1 MAKVYTIH
9 DIAIRLNISKSTV
22 SRALRNHPDVSK
34 DTKAAVF
41 EMAEKLNYQKN
52 ILASNLASKSTNLIG
67 VVIPEIAR
75 QHFFAQALSGIQK
88 VAKEKGYIVMVC
100 QSNEE
105 LQEEIN
111 QVRALVNSRV
121 AGLLISLSKET
132 DTFGHLQEALDRDIP
147 VVLFDRGTDQIEV
160 SQVTVDDYKGAF
172 DITNHLIHEGYDNL
186 AHLSGPMSLSIS
198 QKRYQGFIDA
208 LKSSG
213 KNTAEAIVYQCD
225 NLSLDACEAVDRLLS
240 QKKKPDAVFCMSDYM
255 AIQVIK
261 HLKDRGIKIPEDM
274 AVAGFAGD
282 PITELMDPQ
291 ISTVEQPAYDI
302 GVQAAKRL
310 IMEAESDDRETLGFI
325 NRVLPTAIIPRSS
338 TVKKHSN

>member
-34 DTKAAVF
+34 ETKKAVF
-41 EMAEKLNYQKN
+41 DMAEKLNYQKN

-88 VAKEKGYIVMVC
+88 VAKENGYIVMVC

-121 AGLLISLSKET
+121 AGILISLSKET
-132 DTFGHLQEALDRDIP
+132 NSFAHLQEALDRNIP
-147 VVLFDRGTDQIEV
+147 IVLFDRGTDQLEV
-160 SQVTVDDYKGAF
+160 SQITVDDYKGAF
-172 DITNHLIHEGYDNL
+172 DITQHLIDQGYSNL

-198 QKRYQGFIDA
+198 QKRYNGFIDA
-208 LKSSG
+208 LKNNGLNS
-213 KNTAEAIVYQCD
+213 AEAVVYQCD
-225 NLSLDACEAVDRLLS
+225 NLSLDAKEAVDRLLS
-240 QKKKPDAVFCMSDYM
+240 MKKQPDAVFCMSDYM
-255 AIQVIK
+255 AIQVLK
-261 HLKDRGIKIPEDM
+261 YLKDSGLKVPQDI

-282 PITELMDPQ
+282 PITELMEPQ
-291 ISTVEQPAYDI
+291 ISTVEQPAFDI

-310 IMEAESDDRETLGFI
+310 IMEVETEDKETLGFV
-325 NRVLPTAIIPRSS
+325 NKVLPTKVISRSS
-338 TVKKHSN
+338 TLKK

>member
-1 MAKVYTIH
+1 MGKVFTIH
-9 DIAIRLNISKSTV
+9 DIAIRLDISKSTV

-34 DTKAAVF
+34 KTKELVQ
-41 EMAEKLNYQKN
+41 EMADKLNYQKN

-105 LQEEIN
+105 LAEEIN
-111 QVRALVNSRV
+111 QVRALMNSRV

-132 DTFGHLQEALDRDIP
+132 NTYQHIEDTLDREIP
-147 VVLFDRGTDQIEV
+147 VVLFDRGADNLNV
-160 SQVTVDDYKGAF
+160 SQITVDDYSGAYA
-172 DITNHLIHEGYDNL
+172 ITSHLLEEGFEHL

-208 LKSSG
+208 LRDHG
-213 KNTAEAIVYQCD
+213 KKITDAHVYQCD
-225 NLSLDACEAVDRLLS
+225 NLSLDAKEGVERLLAL
-240 QKKKPDAVFCMSDYM
+240 KKRPDAIFCMSDYI
-255 AIQVIK
+255 AIQVVK
-261 HLKDRGIKIPEDM
+261 ELKNKGLKVPKDI

-282 PITELMDPQ
+282 PITELLDPQ
-291 ISTVEQPAYDI
+291 ISTVEQPAFEI

-310 IMEAESDDRETLGFI
+310 IMEIESDDRETLGVVDKI
-325 NRVLPTAIIPRSS
+325 LETNLLLRAS
-338 TVKKHSN
+338 TCNH

>member
-34 DTKAAVF
+34 ETKQAVF
-41 EMAEKLNYQKN
+41 DMAEKLNYQKN

-88 VAKEKGYIVMVC
+88 VAKENGYIVMVC

-121 AGLLISLSKET
+121 AGILISLSKET
-132 DTFGHLQEALDRDIP
+132 NSFGHLQEALDRNIP
-147 VVLFDRGTDQIEV
+147 VVLFDRGTDQLEV
-160 SQVTVDDYKGAF
+160 SQITVDDYKGAF
-172 DITNHLIHEGYDNL
+172 DITQHLIDQGYSNL

-198 QKRYQGFIDA
+198 QKRYNGFIDA
-208 LKSSG
+208 LKNNGLNS
-213 KNTAEAIVYQCD
+213 AEAVVYQCD
-225 NLSLDACEAVDRLLS
+225 NLSLDAKEAVDRLLS
-240 QKKKPDAVFCMSDYM
+240 MKKQPDAVFCMSDYM
-255 AIQVIK
+255 AIQVLK
-261 HLKDRGIKIPEDM
+261 HLKDSGLKVPQDI

-282 PITELMDPQ
+282 PITELMEPQ
-291 ISTVEQPAYDI
+291 ISTVEQPAFDI

-310 IMEAESDDRETLGFI
+310 IMEVETEDKETLGFV
-325 NRVLPTAIIPRSS
+325 NKVLPTKVISRSS
-338 TVKKHSN
+338 TVK